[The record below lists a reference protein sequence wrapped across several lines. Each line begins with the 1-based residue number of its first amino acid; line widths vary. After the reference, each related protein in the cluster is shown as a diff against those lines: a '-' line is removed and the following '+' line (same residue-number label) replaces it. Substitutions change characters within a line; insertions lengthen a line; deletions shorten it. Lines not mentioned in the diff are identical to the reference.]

1 MGGSQFREPPIFFL
15 SSSLH
20 FSQNLEVTKKNRIFV
35 PDMWDILAK
44 AQKRLYNYDW
54 TIM

>member
-1 MGGSQFREPPIFFL
+1 MGGSQFREPPISFYRHPYIFPK
-15 SSSLH
+15 
-20 FSQNLEVTKKNRIFV
+20 NLEVTKKNRIFV